1 MDFAK
6 IQAPSQPSMLC
17 RCQTALHS
25 RGGSRCRRR
34 KDGGDPA
41 SVMASEES
49 ILFQMEVNRLA
60 SHAVQ
65 QDHNNVP
72 ESLSHPF
79 IRTGQ
84 SLMTVF
90 CAESF

>member
-1 MDFAK
+1 
-6 IQAPSQPSMLC
+6 
-17 RCQTALHS
+17 
-25 RGGSRCRRR
+25 
-34 KDGGDPA
+34 
-41 SVMASEES
+41 MASEES